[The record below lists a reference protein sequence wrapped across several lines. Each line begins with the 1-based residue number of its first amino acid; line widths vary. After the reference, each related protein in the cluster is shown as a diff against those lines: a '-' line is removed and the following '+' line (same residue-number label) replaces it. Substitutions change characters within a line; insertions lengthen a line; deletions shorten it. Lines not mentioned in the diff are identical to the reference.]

1 MLYGIMAG
9 DRVMLVASEAEGRP
23 VIETAP
29 PAPPEGYE
37 ARMAWEDGG
46 AAITQVWELVPREG
60 TAQDAAL
67 TLAQIQAS
75 RLSDDDALKV
85 PALYPRWEAAHSYAE
100 GDRVTYQGK
109 LYKAL
114 RAHLSAANERPCD
127 APSLYAVVLPST
139 VIEAPEWEGGKSYSK
154 GDRVTK
160 YGQTYES
167 LTDGNTIEPGTFGS
181 ESAWKQLTA

>member
-1 MLYGIMAG
+1 MLYVFMAG

-23 VIETAP
+23 VVETAQP
-29 PAPPEGYE
+29 DAPEGYV
-37 ARMAWEDGG
+37 ARMAWQDCG
-46 AAITQVWELVPREG
+46 ASITQTWEVVPREG

-85 PALYPRWEAAHSYAE
+85 PALFPQWEAAHGYAE
-100 GDRVTYQGK
+100 GDRFTYQGK

-114 RAHLSAANERPCD
+114 RAHLSAANEKPTD

-139 VIEAPEWEGGKSYSK
+139 AVEAPEWVGGKSYSK
-154 GDRVTK
+154 GDRVKK
-160 YGQTYES
+160 YGSVYES
-167 LTDGNTIEPGTFGS
+167 LMDGNTLEPGAFGS
-181 ESAWKQLTA
+181 DGAWKQLTA

>member
-9 DRVMLVASEAEGRP
+9 DRVMLVASEAEGKP
-23 VIETAP
+23 VTETAEP
-29 PAPPEGYE
+29 DAPDGYV
-37 ARMAWEDGG
+37 ARMSWSDAGSS
-46 AAITQVWELVPREG
+46 ITQVWEVVPAEG
-60 TAQDAAL
+60 TAAEAAL
-67 TLAQIQAS
+67 ALAQMQAAS
-75 RLSDDDALKV
+75 LSDDDALKV
-85 PALYPRWEAAHSYAE
+85 PALYPRWVAARGYAE
-100 GDRVTYQGK
+100 GDRVTYQGT

-139 VIEAPEWEGGKSYSK
+139 AIEAPEWVGGKSYSK

-167 LTDGNTIEPGTFGS
+167 LMDSNTIEPGTFGS